1 MKFIDEIIK
10 WCDRKPG
17 FSETNAFGSRLIC
30 RVNEDVKGDYLHVL
44 YKPLSIKESKAFIN
58 ELISVN
64 KPSSNAVDAYLDFL
78 DEANGAILYSGAI
91 VIFGYTQKMQ
101 SSALYDIPSSILKM
115 NAMDYIS
122 NQYPR
127 LLYIGN
133 AMHANKGV
141 IKFYLNLDD
150 GAIVGFYKDKETITW
165 NSINDFFKYIIFKYD
180 ANYLPTGYHIFNG
193 DRTKGVYD
201 NAQLFKED

>member
-44 YKPLSIKESKAFIN
+44 YKPLSIEESKTFIK

-78 DEANGAILYSGAI
+78 HEANGAILYSGAI

-101 SSALYDIPSSILKM
+101 SSA
-115 NAMDYIS
+115 
-122 NQYPR
+122 
-127 LLYIGN
+127 
-133 AMHANKGV
+133 
-141 IKFYLNLDD
+141 
-150 GAIVGFYKDKETITW
+150 
-165 NSINDFFKYIIFKYD
+165 
-180 ANYLPTGYHIFNG
+180 
-193 DRTKGVYD
+193 
-201 NAQLFKED
+201 